1 MKISYIT
8 LILAISLSSLV
19 LAKDIKF
26 IAGFEDIPIAKY
38 MTQNTDNDISFNN
51 EETRYIET
59 TLVAK
64 QKQTF
69 DEFKK
74 FYIKTLP
81 QLGWNLK
88 LNSEKTLIF
97 NRQNDILEL
106 QKLSNTPLKV
116 SITLKNQN

>member
-74 FYIKTLP
+74 FYTKTLP